1 MPLPTRISRPC
12 AGMMVA
18 FVAISVLMVLG
29 ITGTWDDAIL
39 EWIGTVRGG
48 ITLDLMI
55 AATVLGDGE
64 VEIPFALATGLLLWR
79 LGRPRCARIF
89 VFCALSG
96 QILLMLAK
104 QSFQRPRP
112 DIIDRLA
119 GAGWYS
125 YPSGHA
131 MLAPVI
137 WGLGLLLLSQSVAH
151 AGIRRALLFLAVTI
165 PIAIA
170 VSRVYL
176 GVHFPSDVIAALA
189 LGSGWVLLWM
199 SAANHRLVKLAPA
212 AS

>member
-1 MPLPTRISRPC
+1 
-12 AGMMVA
+12 MMVA
-18 FVAISVLMVLG
+18 FVAISVLMVYG
-29 ITGTWDDAIL
+29 VTGAWDESIL
-39 EWIGTVRGG
+39 RWIGTVRGG

-96 QILLMLAK
+96 QVVLMLAK

-137 WGLGLLLLSQSVAH
+137 WGLGLLLLSQSVTNAL
-151 AGIRRALLFLAVTI
+151 IRRVLLFLAVTI

-189 LGSGWVLLWM
+189 LGTGWILLWL
-199 SAANHRLVKLAPA
+199 SAANHRQVTLAPA
-212 AS
+212 VG

>member
-1 MPLPTRISRPC
+1 
-12 AGMMVA
+12 MMVA
-18 FVAISVLMVLG
+18 FVAISVMMVLG
-29 ITGTWDDAIL
+29 ITGAWDDAIL

-64 VEIPFALATGLLLWR
+64 VEIPFALATGALLWR
-79 LGRPRCARIF
+79 LGRKRCARIF
-89 VFCALSG
+89 VFCAVSG
-96 QILLMLAK
+96 QVVLMLAK

-137 WGLGLLLLSQSVAH
+137 WGLGLLLLSQSVSNAW
-151 AGIRRALLFLAVTI
+151 IRRVLLVLAVTI
-165 PIAIA
+165 PIAIG

-176 GVHFPSDVIAALA
+176 GVHFPSDVLGALV
-189 LGSGWVLLWM
+189 LGTGWILLWL
-199 SAANHRLVKLAPA
+199 SAANHRRMELAP
-212 AS
+212 SVG

>member
-1 MPLPTRISRPC
+1 MATFVVISTLVVS
-12 AGMMVA
+12 G
-18 FVAISVLMVLG
+18 L
-29 ITGTWDDAIL
+29 TGSWDDAIL

-48 ITLDLMI
+48 IVLDLMI
-55 AATVLGDGE
+55 GATVLGDGE

-89 VFCALSG
+89 VSCALTG
-96 QILLMLAK
+96 QLLLVLAK

-112 DIIDRLA
+112 EIIDKLA

-137 WGLGLLLLSQSVAH
+137 WGLGLLLLSQSVSNALM
-151 AGIRRALLFLAVTI
+151 RRVLLFLAVTI
-165 PIAIA
+165 PVAIG

-176 GVHFPSDVIAALA
+176 GVHYPSDVIGALV
-189 LGSGWVLLWM
+189 LGTGWVLLWM
-199 SAANHRLVKLAPA
+199 SAAKHRQVKLAPVTG
-212 AS
+212 

>member
-1 MPLPTRISRPC
+1 
-12 AGMMVA
+12 MMVA
-18 FVAISVLMVLG
+18 FVAISAMMVLG
-29 ITGTWDDAIL
+29 ITGAWDDAIL

-79 LGRPRCARIF
+79 LGRARCARIF

-96 QILLMLAK
+96 QVVLMLAK

-112 DIIDRLA
+112 EIIDKLA
-119 GAGWYS
+119 AAGWYS

-137 WGLGLLLLSQSVAH
+137 WGLGLLLLSQSVSNAL
-151 AGIRRALLFLAVTI
+151 IRRVLLVLAVTI
-165 PIAIA
+165 PIAIG

-176 GVHFPSDVIAALA
+176 GVHFPSDVLGALV
-189 LGSGWVLLWM
+189 LGTGWILLWL
-199 SAANHRLVKLAPA
+199 SAANYRHTKLV
-212 AS
+212 SVVG

>member
-1 MPLPTRISRPC
+1 
-12 AGMMVA
+12 MMVA

-29 ITGTWDDAIL
+29 LTGTWDDAVL
-39 EWIGTVRGG
+39 QWIGTVRGG

-64 VEIPFALATGLLLWR
+64 VEIPFALATGALLWR

-137 WGLGLLLLSQSVAH
+137 WGLGLFLLSQSVRH
-151 AGIRRALLFLAVTI
+151 EGIRRVLLFLAVTI

-176 GVHFPSDVIAALA
+176 GVHFPSDVIAALV
-189 LGSGWVLLWM
+189 LGTGWILLWL
-199 SAANHRLVKLAPA
+199 SAANHGAVKMVPVTG
-212 AS
+212 

>member
-1 MPLPTRISRPC
+1 
-12 AGMMVA
+12 MMVA

-64 VEIPFALATGLLLWR
+64 VEIPFALATGALLWR
-79 LGRPRCARIF
+79 LGRERCARIF

-96 QILLMLAK
+96 QVVLMLAK

-137 WGLGLLLLSQSVAH
+137 WGLGLLLLSQSVSNAW
-151 AGIRRALLFLAVTI
+151 IRRVLLFLAVTI
-165 PIAIA
+165 PIAIG

-176 GVHFPSDVIAALA
+176 GVHFPSDVIGALV
-189 LGSGWVLLWM
+189 LGTGWILLWL
-199 SAANHRLVKLAPA
+199 SAANHRRVELAPVA
-212 AS
+212 N